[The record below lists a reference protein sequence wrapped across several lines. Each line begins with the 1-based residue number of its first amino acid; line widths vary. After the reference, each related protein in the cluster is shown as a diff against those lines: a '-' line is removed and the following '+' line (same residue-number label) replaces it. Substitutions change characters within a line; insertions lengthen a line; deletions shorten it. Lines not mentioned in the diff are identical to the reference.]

1 LFTLFYLLNE
11 NKYIKHL
18 FQKLHYLL
26 LLLLFFNSRS
36 NSSMTGNRNAKLVV
50 ERYLLTKIMNK
61 PTKAYI
67 NEKKNNNN
75 NNNNKQLIVYGYLTF
90 Y

>member
-1 LFTLFYLLNE
+1 
-11 NKYIKHL
+11 
-18 FQKLHYLL
+18 
-26 LLLLFFNSRS
+26 
-36 NSSMTGNRNAKLVV
+36 MTGNRNAKLVV